1 MAADLTREI
10 VIEAVLNDP
19 YGGAIRLLGDAER
32 FGFEL
37 RTLAL
42 SVGVDAL
49 ASATISVR
57 APNSVDAQVAATRL
71 ARHPALQSVDVRIQS
86 EHGLPRPRERFPMS
100 HVSGGTTL
108 K

>member
-37 RTLAL
+37 QTLAL
-42 SVGVDAL
+42 AVGVGAL

-57 APNSVDAQVAATRL
+57 VPNSVDAQVAAARL
-71 ARHPALQSVDVRIQS
+71 ARHPALQCVDVRIQS
-86 EHGLPRPRERFPMS
+86 EHGPPRRHERSPMS
-100 HVSGGTTL
+100 RVSGGTTL